1 MILKLFILFIFV
13 VLIYSIEKFTD
24 LFDPSLPP
32 KFSIPPDII
41 TYRLIKVNTSYS
53 CPPNTMLNTNN
64 LCVPKIVPKCPKSA
78 TVIDGKCFFTDLTSN
93 FICPENFTI
102 TNDNNTCLDNNS
114 TNSISSFCPDG
125 YGVVNG
131 ICTKYAGIPL
141 CLNDE
146 CTEDPSI
153 PFTFY
158 NCPPKKKL
166 LGGIC
171 Q

>member
-24 LFDPSLPP
+24 LFDPSLLP
-32 KFSIPPDII
+32 KFSTPPDII
-41 TYRLIKVNTSYS
+41 TDRLIKVNTSYS

-78 TVIDGKCFFTDLTSN
+78 TVIDNKCFFTDITSN

-102 TNDNNTCLDNNS
+102 TNDNNTCLDNYS

-131 ICTKYAGIPL
+131 ICTKYAGTPL
-141 CLNDE
+141 CTNDN
-146 CTEDPSI
+146 CNEDPSI
-153 PFTFY
+153 PFMFY

-166 LGGIC
+166 IGGIC